1 MWFHD
6 ASYHHVICLF
16 WKKKVTSQRRTLQK
30 RAVFKKSG
38 YKKPRRAAIGILE
51 GKSNDDDGGEDEE
64 NVSLY
69 MNSHII
75 IIP

>member
-1 MWFHD
+1 M
-6 ASYHHVICLF
+6 
-16 WKKKVTSQRRTLQK
+16 QK
-30 RAVFKKSG
+30 RSGLKKSG
-38 YKKPRRAAIGILE
+38 YKKPCRAAIGILE

-64 NVSLY
+64 NMSLY

>member
-1 MWFHD
+1 
-6 ASYHHVICLF
+6 
-16 WKKKVTSQRRTLQK
+16 LQK
-30 RAVFKKSG
+30 GAVFKKSG

-69 MNSHII
+69 MNPHII